1 MQGHH
6 HQYPLQG
13 SAVISDLD
21 TSRRADRSRSPIL
34 VAQPPERERHITK
47 AKRAP
52 DPSATLYHG
61 ETKDGAAP
69 ITRLAK
75 SSGVGNAWNGVESPR
90 VAFTSTEAARERP
103 GQLNE
108 LHSQSRSVPIA
119 PAAFASANP
128 HPPHAASAA
137 KSTSSRHR
145 LTRKQG
151 SAIRTEALDDLRMSV
166 GSAASA
172 SKRGKA
178 GTLSHDGPTP
188 TTSPRKKKKTEP
200 PEESE
205 VPRHLRP
212 KPYNEEEVREFMKRK
227 RLEWKNGEP
236 KEPEPEPH
244 RHIPHKTYDVDKV
257 QEYMQRK
264 LVERERQRKQEH
276 LEAEAKARKV
286 AEMLQNLN
294 SFRKQQGA
302 ALKRRFEFERDP
314 QVWASS
320 ALVPQEN
327 QRIAES
333 SDPAS
338 VPPNAYGASK
348 TEPTSHAP
356 GSLSEAPEL
365 DLNTVAS
372 QRLSQPVGAETALQ
386 AISPTPTPPRS
397 QAMSQPLQTTAAPP
411 EANPYSK
418 LEGLVASARALQER
432 LAMQQPDSSDSQSLT
447 SDMSFSSPHVEVDAG
462 SFSRRTLLT
471 PNRARDSAINRRETR
486 IPLHS
491 DSETDEIKARDPIPD
506 DRRSL
511 HQRRSSPKRK
521 SGKENKPIDRRGST
535 PKDKPVGENPS
546 LAHDEVQAQNLESV
560 QHSPRFSHHST
571 RSLPPSPPF
580 TSSVRQEADAT
591 GRGPLP
597 PADIDEQPLVGDKY
611 NIINVYEKRYATTT
625 SAAIAVRQQERQSVA
640 RPTPS
645 DTTPSTTAIWDRL
658 LPREASATHPPL
670 VTAEFPNGRLGGDG
684 ASDLPPDVFQEDAR
698 DYVYEDDFIDLP
710 SRHSAA
716 IASPNNASF
725 SQLTDLQAPNGDG
738 EAVVV
743 SEISEHIDKV
753 PQAVPVEF
761 DSFPQHDERSEH
773 ERENAR
779 KGGHQQDF
787 EPRAS
792 KSADLDSS
800 VHETSEMKSLSEIPA
815 AQDYPEP
822 DKLSASERRAAQGSN
837 TSQRSKYTS
846 DGSSLPPSS
855 LSSAYDSTSESTTSQ
870 SEAGHTRRQRPQT
883 RQYGDTRRALLNPA
897 DRLSP
902 QSISRKLMV
911 EINLLEAIEESRVQL
926 AELENAGQ
934 TAYDRHANRAL
945 DKELTDRQRHNEEE
959 LRKAQQERHIREAD
973 LGIRTPTRVEVTPPA
988 FTEDDYAG
996 DAFDSISDF
1005 RNGARSPESGEAEK
1019 SPKETSPVLSV
1030 LESIDNLDTGTNGIS
1045 EISDLPIVPIAESN
1059 VLGSS
1064 HVLAG
1069 RAPYVH
1075 RIPPDATVLASMTAR
1090 QIQAFL
1096 VAARTRRRDEEAHLM
1111 LRQRAV
1117 EDQVRCEVALLRHQ
1131 RAAQTAGGG
1140 ANPELLQLSRAL
1152 EKAVMRRYATDKAD
1166 IKRLQDAARAEYER
1180 TVELVKVTIRTKRES
1195 IPREASRGHVKR
1207 AGPEGTR
1214 TPSSK
1219 SGEDKDAESI
1229 SEVIQIGSGQ
1239 RSSEVGEDILSA
1251 TRSSKSTSRLGRR
1264 QTASAP
1270 TSPPRERSISVAYSE
1285 GETPQGS
1292 FAELLEQLRE
1302 AHLKTNDTSRLKRKE
1317 KRLDQ
1322 SRQMAEELVR
1332 KNDETANWEAR
1343 LKAEEAH
1350 IRQLLDGVIKKPTPP
1365 VRRAPIE
1372 SRSRAAD
1379 LRAPIVPDFAA
1390 LTRKAPVPTAI
1401 KQAPSVNSVSEI
1413 EEDIPV
1419 NEASESIAEEIPEES
1434 GALDDAD
1441 GDVPEKIILTDDISS
1456 FHEQP
1461 RRHIKSGLNKYQ
1473 DSPASGR
1480 AASDEDAGYADSFE
1494 DASVMEQELRIADRG
1509 NEVAFQPV
1517 MVVDDLEIVDEET
1530 REIERRVAE
1539 LQRKLVER
1547 RMLAQKAHHNKKQ
1560 QLLDV
1565 EARLKSELH
1574 ALDKVIDEIAVETR
1588 LAGVAKTHGAVAP
1601 AAASS
1606 KPSHQAERASADDVS
1621 SLHAAPL
1628 VARST
1633 PGPVQEAARMSSYL
1647 EDDISDFIK
1656 PEDFGSKGDDAEPTV
1671 EAKASMQ
1678 DEEVEHLE
1686 SEISEAIDEAHDGEL
1701 ILDEE
1706 RPPAK
1711 PDHGHSAQPS
1721 ASAAAALTAGAVA
1734 GAIAFASSPGDKGR
1748 PAEDEDSYA
1757 ADSFDAISEAEIGQS
1772 PAAMGIAVADSESH
1786 ISEMIS
1792 DAGVSDLELERNEQ
1806 NLSKAQGVE
1815 TLESGVAQ
1823 PTEPTLEP
1831 ANERDL
1837 SHHGLSEMNV
1847 IMPTTVDAA
1856 FDVEQTATTE
1866 GEVSERSKDLLGD
1879 ADTSVHAGNELHL
1892 RSDERKGD
1900 STTYEPAKDAYS
1912 KTLAAVGGLAAV
1924 AAAGTVAALDSD
1936 ATTKEEP
1943 KPAGVDKPT
1952 ISELESE
1959 YEDEFAISEEIV
1971 EELEEDVESD
1981 VQRAEEMQ
1989 ESASDK
1995 ATEEIAGHDRSS
2007 GNADAD
2013 KPRALLEE
2021 PETNEVVDLMLEE
2034 LILDAVS
2041 TMCAVSSHAAAA
2053 DTGSILEAATDYTE
2067 TEPPAPRDE
2076 ASLLG
2081 LHTIE
2086 PAHTH
2091 IQGVDTQA
2099 GGLKPRNLTD
2109 TLTNSIMDSLI
2120 ADTFERMLPLVGDA
2134 TVKIPPVAQ
2143 GRKSPE
2149 RPEETPRRPASDLAA
2164 KFINKL
2170 LADHL
2175 PPPPPPQRAGS
2186 ELYRG
2191 APVLPA
2197 AIQQSTLITDNGSTD
2212 ELSPS
2217 RRTVLFHATNEALAS
2232 AFVAGNG
2239 ATRVARPLTRE
2250 QLCKAAVTCVADWA
2264 GYSERHG
2271 ENLDALLI
2279 GQIKKAEQVWMRRTE
2294 WEEKAW
2300 EAVTERIWDDLL
2312 SDTVQ
2317 VLDSIGT

>member
-1 MQGHH
+1 MQGH

-13 SAVISDLD
+13 SAVISDID

-52 DPSATLYHG
+52 DPLATLYHG

-75 SSGVGNAWNGVESPR
+75 SSGVVNAWNGGESPR

-103 GQLNE
+103 GQLHASSE

-137 KSTSSRHR
+137 KPTSSRHR

-178 GTLSHDGPTP
+178 GALSHDGPTP

-212 KPYNEEEVREFMKRK
+212 KPYNEEEVKEFMKRK

-264 LVERERQRKQEH
+264 LVERERQRKQEQ

-294 SFRKQQGA
+294 SFRKQQGE

-314 QVWASS
+314 QVWSSS

-333 SDPAS
+333 PDPSS

-348 TEPTSHAP
+348 TEPPSHVP
-356 GSLSEAPEL
+356 GSLSETPEL
-365 DLNTVAS
+365 DLSTVAS
-372 QRLSQPVGAETALQ
+372 QRLSQPASQKVRVEPALQ
-386 AISPTPTPPRS
+386 VLSPTHSPPRS
-397 QAMSQPLQTTAAPP
+397 QALSQPLQTTAAPL
-411 EANPYSK
+411 EVNPYSK

-491 DSETDEIKARDPIPD
+491 DSGTDEIKARDPIPD

-521 SGKENKPIDRRGST
+521 SRKENKPMGRRGST
-535 PKDKPVGENPS
+535 PKPVGENPS
-546 LAHDEVQAQNLESV
+546 IAHDEVQAQNLESV

-597 PADIDEQPLVGDKY
+597 PADIHEQPLVGDKY
-611 NIINVYEKRYATTT
+611 NIMNVYEKRYATTT
-625 SAAIAVRQQERQSVA
+625 SAAIAVPQQGRQSVA

-645 DTTPSTTAIWDRL
+645 DTIPSTTAIWDRL
-658 LPREASATHPPL
+658 LPREASATRPPL
-670 VTAEFPNGRLGGDG
+670 VTAEFPSGRLGGDG
-684 ASDLPPDVFQEDAR
+684 ASDLPPGVSQEDAR

-710 SRHSAA
+710 SRQSAA
-716 IASPNNASF
+716 IATPNNASF
-725 SQLTDLQAPNGDG
+725 SQFIDLQAPNGDG

-743 SEISEHIDKV
+743 SEISEHIDEV
-753 PQAVPVEF
+753 PQAVREELDGF
-761 DSFPQHDERSEH
+761 SQHDERSEH
-773 ERENAR
+773 ERDTVRES
-779 KGGHQQDF
+779 GHQQDL

-800 VHETSEMKSLSEIPA
+800 VHEASEMKSLSEIPV

-837 TSQRSKYTS
+837 TSQRSKSTS

-870 SEAGHTRRQRPQT
+870 SEAGNTRRQRPQT

-988 FTEDDYAG
+988 FTEEDYAG

-1019 SPKETSPVLSV
+1019 SPEETSPVLSV

-1045 EISDLPIVPIAESN
+1045 EISDLPIVLIAESN
-1059 VLGSS
+1059 VRGSS

-1069 RAPYVH
+1069 REPYVH

-1152 EKAVMRRYATDKAD
+1152 EKAVMRRYATDRAD

-1219 SGEDKDAESI
+1219 SGDDKDAESI

-1239 RSSEVGEDILSA
+1239 RSSEVGEEILSA
-1251 TRSSKSTSRLGRR
+1251 TRSSKSTNRLGRR
-1264 QTASAP
+1264 LTASAP
-1270 TSPPRERSISVAYSE
+1270 TSPPRERSISLAYSE

-1372 SRSRAAD
+1372 SRSRAANP
-1379 LRAPIVPDFAA
+1379 RAPIVPDFAA
-1390 LTRKAPVPTAI
+1390 LTRKAPVPTEI

-1419 NEASESIAEEIPEES
+1419 NEALESVAEEIPEDS
-1434 GALDDAD
+1434 GALDDDD
-1441 GDVPEKIILTDDISS
+1441 GNVPEKIILTDDISS

-1461 RRHIKSGLNKYQ
+1461 RRHIKPGLNKYP

-1480 AASDEDAGYADSFE
+1480 AASDGNAGYADSFE

-1509 NEVAFQPV
+1509 NEVALEPV

-1588 LAGVAKTHGAVAP
+1588 LAGIAKTHAP
-1601 AAASS
+1601 AAAYS
-1606 KPSHQAERASADDVS
+1606 KPSHQAERASADEVS

-1633 PGPVQEAARMSSYL
+1633 PGPVQEAARISSYL

-1656 PEDFGSKGDDAEPTV
+1656 PEASGSKGDDAEPTV
-1671 EAKASMQ
+1671 GAKAFMQ

-1686 SEISEAIDEAHDGEL
+1686 SEISEAIDEAPDGEL
-1701 ILDEE
+1701 IVDKE

-1711 PDHGHSAQPS
+1711 PDQGHNGQPS
-1721 ASAAAALTAGAVA
+1721 ASAAAALTASAVA
-1734 GAIAFASSPGDKGR
+1734 GAIAFASLPGDKG

-1757 ADSFDAISEAEIGQS
+1757 ADSFVAISEAEIGQS
-1772 PAAMGIAVADSESH
+1772 LAAKRIAVADSESH

-1792 DAGVSDLELERNEQ
+1792 EAGVSDLELERNEQ
-1806 NLSKAQGVE
+1806 SLSEVQGVG
-1815 TLESGVAQ
+1815 TLGSGVAQ

-1837 SHHGLSEMNV
+1837 SHHGLSEMGV
-1847 IMPTTVDAA
+1847 IPTTVGTA
-1856 FDVEQTATTE
+1856 FDVEQTAATE

-1879 ADTSVHAGNELHL
+1879 ADTSAHAGDVLYQT
-1892 RSDERKGD
+1892 SDERKGD
-1900 STTYEPAKDAYS
+1900 STTYEPAKDGYS
-1912 KTLAAVGGLAAV
+1912 KTLAAVGSLAAV
-1924 AAAGTVAALDSD
+1924 AAAGTVAALNSD
-1936 ATTKEEP
+1936 ATAEEEP

-1952 ISELESE
+1952 IRELESE
-1959 YEDEFAISEEIV
+1959 YEDDFAISEEIV

-1995 ATEEIAGHDRSS
+1995 ATEEIADHDRSS

-2021 PETNEVVDLMLEE
+2021 PETTEVVDLMLEE

-2041 TMCAVSSHAAAA
+2041 TMCAVSSHPAAA
-2053 DTGSILEAATDYTE
+2053 DSGSNLEAAAEDTE

-2091 IQGVDTQA
+2091 IQSVDTHA

-2109 TLTNSIMDSLI
+2109 TLTNSIMESLI

-2134 TVKIPPVAQ
+2134 NVKIPPAAQ

-2164 KFINKL
+2164 EFVNKL

-2191 APVLPA
+2191 AIVLPA
-2197 AIQQSTLITDNGSTD
+2197 AILQSTLITGSTD

-2217 RRTVLFHATNEALAS
+2217 RRMVLFHATNEALAS
-2232 AFVAGNG
+2232 AFVAGHG

-2300 EAVTERIWDDLL
+2300 EAVTEKIWDDLL

-2317 VLDSIGT
+2317 VLDSIGS